1 MRTQPIRHIRGTIGR
16 GARRGFGLL
25 GIIILGFGGLTLSGR
40 EMITNERFALET
52 STAGITSLKSGGER
66 AGMEYLRRGTTL
78 GHVRLR
84 YRMVEGNWLE
94 FDTASLSGKRA
105 VNRAA
110 AAAAPQILIVYNGS
124 GWYDYFAELELTERF
139 RLDGDSL
146 IWTLHFRNV
155 TDKPI
160 EIAEFALPIPFD
172 VREEGAPSG
181 TAGAGL
187 AVKAVLAGT
196 KSSVSWARPDGV
208 FPDLVMTPV
217 DRCPSF
223 EPAQHERNFAAAE
236 IVDFRTENGIPTA
249 YIHAPG
255 QSSSGNRG
263 GAPLKLWPKFT
274 PDDEITYVFK
284 FRWDG
289 EGR

>member
-1 MRTQPIRHIRGTIGR
+1 MRIQPTRHIRETIGR
-16 GARRGFGLL
+16 GARRGIGIL
-25 GIIILGFGGLTLSGR
+25 GIIILGFGGLPLSGR
-40 EMITNERFALET
+40 EVIRDERFALET
-52 STAGITSLKSGGER
+52 NTAGITSLKSGLER
-66 AGMEYLRRGTTL
+66 SGVEYLRRGTTL

-84 YRMVEGNWLE
+84 YRMGEGNWLE
-94 FDTASLSGKRA
+94 FDTEALSDKRA

-110 AAAAPQILIVYNGS
+110 AASAPQFLIVYNGS

-146 IWTLHFRNV
+146 IWTLHLRNV

-160 EIAEFALPIPFD
+160 EIAEFAMPLPFD
-172 VREEGAPSG
+172 VREDASSG

-196 KSSVSWARPDGV
+196 KSSVSWTRPDGV
-208 FPDLVMTPV
+208 FPGLVMTPV
-217 DRCPSF
+217 DRCPAF

-236 IVDFRTENGIPTA
+236 IVDFRTEKGIPTA
-249 YIHAPG
+249 YLRAPG
-255 QSSSGNRG
+255 KASSGNRG

-274 PDDEITYVFK
+274 PDDEITYVFR
-284 FRWDG
+284 FRWEGDG
-289 EGR
+289 R